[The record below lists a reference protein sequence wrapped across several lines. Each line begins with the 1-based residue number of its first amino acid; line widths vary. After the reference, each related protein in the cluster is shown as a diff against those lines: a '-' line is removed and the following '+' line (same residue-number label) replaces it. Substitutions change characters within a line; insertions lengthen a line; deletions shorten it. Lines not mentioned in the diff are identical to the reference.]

1 MQFVNAKLHLRKLIR
16 KGVITDTIKGEIE
29 NASDDDSREVLF
41 AHLKHN
47 TDVDTLK
54 KYLKVAIA
62 ASRYPNMQSLGRK
75 MKEELKQGGRLEL
88 CALCR
93 GCNVYVH
100 ACVHVCACG
109 TWQFYL
115 HNMTPCVVSAHSS
128 VFPWQR
134 M

>member
-29 NASDDDSREVLF
+29 NSSDDDAREVLF

-54 KYLKVAIA
+54 KYLRVAIA
-62 ASRYPNMQSLGRK
+62 ARGYPNMQSLGRK

-88 CALCR
+88 CSLCI
-93 GCNVYVH
+93 GGVM
-100 ACVHVCACG
+100 CACI
-109 TWQFYL
+109 
-115 HNMTPCVVSAHSS
+115 NVCMCAHVGHGS
-128 VFPWQR
+128 FICIT
-134 M
+134 